1 MFFFLN
7 DGINFNKS
15 GIEHAQI
22 KRLRLFNEYGQPAKI
37 VTRQLAMNL
46 HEITADA
53 GIADKDFVNLFDFFQ
68 GTTMYKPQRFT
79 MTDLDL
85 PSDYTYEAEGDE
97 KIHVKDHGQ
106 QIMIVAKRSKDDDRL
121 NWVQYFGSNG
131 RLVHMVWYDTRGF
144 AALEQF
150 FSFGTKLVSEQLLA
164 PNGKVVYQRYRLPKR
179 DGAADTSLQ
188 RIIDFHGRDYE
199 FAGFNDL
206 TTFFLDQLNYA
217 TGEANAIIVDR
228 TFELAWAVQHMDTPI
243 FKVMHLHNNH
253 VNDSRDSQHSD
264 LNFNYQYMITNRRRW
279 DGIIALTP
287 WQYDDFTKRFGKN
300 RPKVYDIPG
309 AVTDDAILKKP
320 HVKWAT
326 RKPHSVI
333 MVARLSPEK
342 QQDDLIHAWKTV
354 HQQVPD
360 ATLDFWGYS
369 NGDTGKQLRELV
381 TKLGLNDTIT
391 FNDYS
396 NNISKVYEAAQLLIL
411 PSRAEGLP
419 LTLVEAQAHGLPII
433 ATDIKYGPRDVVNDT
448 VDGFLI
454 KNHDISALADKII
467 ELLTHPKEI
476 QEFSENAYKDS
487 WKYSGQSVWKKWL
500 QLVKDAQKQAQ
511 VPERIEVS

>member
-22 KRLRLFNEYGQPAKI
+22 KRLRLFNAHHTPAKI

-53 GIADKDFVNLFDFFQ
+53 GISDSNFVNLFDFFQ
-68 GTTMYKPQRFT
+68 GTTDFKPRRVT
-79 MTDLDL
+79 MADLQL
-85 PSDYTYEAEGDE
+85 PDDYTYEPEGDE

-106 QIMIVAKRSKDDDRL
+106 QIMIVARRSKDDDRL
-121 NWVQYFGSNG
+121 NWIQYFGYNG
-131 RLVHMVWYDTRGF
+131 RLVRMVWYDTRGF

-150 FSFGTKLVSEQLLA
+150 FSFGTRLVSEQLLN
-164 PNGKVVYQRYRLPKR
+164 PDGKVVYQRYRLPKR
-179 DGAADTSLQ
+179 DGTEDTTLQ
-188 RIIDFHGRDYE
+188 RIIDYHGRNYD

-206 TTFFLDQLNYA
+206 TTFFLDQLNYS

-253 VNDSRDSQHSD
+253 VNDSNDSMHSD

-279 DGIIALTP
+279 DGIISLTP
-287 WQYDDFTKRFGKN
+287 WQTEDFTKRFGKTH
-300 RPKVYDIPG
+300 PTVYDIPG
-309 AVTDDAILKKP
+309 AVTPDAVLKKP
-320 HVKWAT
+320 HVKWAD
-326 RKPHSVI
+326 RKPNSVI

-342 QQDDLIHAWKTV
+342 QQDDLIKAWKTV
-354 HQQVPD
+354 HEKVPS
-360 ATLDFWGYS
+360 ATLNFWGYS
-369 NGDTGKQLRELV
+369 NGDTGNKLHKLVDQL
-381 TKLGLNDTIT
+381 KLNDSIT
-391 FNDYS
+391 FNNYS

-433 ATDIKYGPRDVVNDT
+433 ATDIKYGPRDVVNDK

-454 KNHDISALADKII
+454 KNHDTDALADKIV
-467 ELLTHPKEI
+467 ELLTHPEEI
-476 QEFSENAYKDS
+476 QRFSENAYKDS
-487 WKYSGQSVWKKWL
+487 WKYSGESVWKKWL
-500 QLVKDAQKQAQ
+500 KLVNDAQRHAQ
-511 VPERIEVS
+511 IPEKIEVV